1 MNTFKVNHLYKIAVQ
16 DISLVRYFP
25 DLKLN
30 TEFEALVVEE
40 EGRAISRVKLAND
53 KIIDV
58 KDQACDT
65 NDEFWCLFNISMN
78 ELIEIKEFT
87 RQAIDMFNGQKIST
101 ALYKT
106 AGQENC
112 DDEEYDLMQAAADY
126 IVWLE
131 KQLAFSD
138 RPF

>member
-1 MNTFKVNHLYKIAVQ
+1 MEAFKAGNLYQIVVQ
-16 DISLVRYFP
+16 DLHLVRFFP
-25 DLKLN
+25 ELKLRA
-30 TEFEALVVEE
+30 EFEALVVEE
-40 EGRAISRVKLAND
+40 EGRAISRVKLANG

-58 KDQACDT
+58 KDEGAGT
-65 NDEFWCLFNISMN
+65 NDEYWCLFNIAMN
-78 ELIEIKEFT
+78 ELAEIKDFT
-87 RQAIDMFNGQKIST
+87 AATIDMFNGQKIST
-101 ALYKT
+101 ALYST